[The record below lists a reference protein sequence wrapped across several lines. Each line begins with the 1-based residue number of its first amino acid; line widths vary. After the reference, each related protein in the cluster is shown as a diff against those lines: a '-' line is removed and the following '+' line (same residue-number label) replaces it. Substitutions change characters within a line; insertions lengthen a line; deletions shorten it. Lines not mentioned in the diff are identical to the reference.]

1 MKWRKNLI
9 ILQQRLH
16 IHQENLILETHM
28 KLFLQTAL
36 QDLKD
41 RKDMMY
47 VSRQERMSMDRR
59 SN

>member
-16 IHQENLILETHM
+16 IHQENLILEIHM

>member
-1 MKWRKNLI
+1 MEKKPYYI
-9 ILQQRLH
+9 TTAIAYTSGKPH
-16 IHQENLILETHM
+16 IGNTYEIVLA
-28 KLFLQTAL
+28 AL